1 MNRFFNSLVK
11 AFGFTL
17 IIHSVVFAIQFF
29 LNAFDLDEILEIIGL
44 TIPFLLIP
52 AFLSFYI
59 FEKNLVFKKIITKVF
74 SLNFILIFI
83 IVYINFRFINEN
95 LEHSIFSFINFIIAI
110 ISSFIS
116 FFITFYQKINSTEI
130 TQLKNNS
137 KKIEFSY
144 FKTFSISLTGT
155 FLYVFLAAIDT
166 FYFEE
171 SIKIIYTFLPLG
183 FIFSVLSIHFFNY
196 VYSQFSLIKQKLYI
210 LSYYILSISFLV
222 FWIILSFNN
231 FRIVKNGLGPSLD
244 RAFLIPTILLYTP
257 FFLFVLI
264 ITHFYFLQLINK
276 QKAQILK
283 QETLETQLNYQ
294 QLKNQLSPHF
304 LFNNI
309 NVLSSFI
316 EENPQKAVSYANNLA
331 DIYHYFL
338 EQEKQDVVK
347 VVDEINFA
355 EKYLQLLK
363 DRFEEGLD
371 YTISIDSETKQKF
384 IVATILQQVLEN
396 VIKHNIID
404 KTSLIHINISSKE
417 NYLIVS
423 NNKNL
428 KRNKQ
433 LTSNKGIEN
442 IKQRNAFFT
451 EEKVIIED
459 TNETYCIKLPILE
472 TI

>member
-1 MNRFFNSLVK
+1 MSKFFRSFLIAFSVTFILHLLGAIYNSIDDFFDETAWNDFFKNLPISFSLFLVPISFSIFYYDVK
-11 AFGFTL
+11 KSNLKNFLKPILLSILVLSTVEIIYLGF
-17 IIHSVVFAIQFF
+17 IYVRPNFKFIDAVFYRVVF
-29 LNAFDLDEILEIIGL
+29 IG
-44 TIPFLLIP
+44 
-52 AFLSFYI
+52 
-59 FEKNLVFKKIITKVF
+59 
-74 SLNFILIFI
+74 
-83 IVYINFRFINEN
+83 
-95 LEHSIFSFINFIIAI
+95 
-110 ISSFIS
+110 SFIS
-116 FFITFYQKINSTEI
+116 FFTTLICIIKSKKKIRNDGEIKFSWKIVLSVPFFASLIYALIILLSSGYNINLLFVISRFLPTGIILALITAFFFKQNSY
-130 TQLKNNS
+130 LNNS
-137 KKIEFSY
+137 KKIVIHYILNLIIVVVFINFLEI
-144 FKTFSISLTGT
+144 FSIYDPRSFYEKLLRNFIPSIIISSPYYLLVLGT
-155 FLYVFLAAIDT
+155 
-166 FYFEE
+166 
-171 SIKIIYTFLPLG
+171 
-183 FIFSVLSIHFFNY
+183 IH
-196 VYSQFSLIKQKLYI
+196 L
-210 LSYYILSISFLV
+210 
-222 FWIILSFNN
+222 
-231 FRIVKNGLGPSLD
+231 
-244 RAFLIPTILLYTP
+244 
-257 FFLFVLI
+257 
-264 ITHFYFLQLINK
+264 YFLNLSNK
-276 QKAQILK
+276 QEK
-283 QETLETQLNYQ
+283 QFLSQQSLANQLNYQ

-316 EENPQKAVSYANNLA
+316 EENPQKAVAYSNNLA

-363 DRFEEGLD
+363 YRFEEGLD
-371 YTISIDSETKQKF
+371 YTINIASEIKQKC

-433 LTSNKGIEN
+433 LKSNKGIEN
-442 IKQRNAFFT
+442 IKQRISFFT

-459 TNETYCIKLPILE
+459 TNETYSIKLPILE